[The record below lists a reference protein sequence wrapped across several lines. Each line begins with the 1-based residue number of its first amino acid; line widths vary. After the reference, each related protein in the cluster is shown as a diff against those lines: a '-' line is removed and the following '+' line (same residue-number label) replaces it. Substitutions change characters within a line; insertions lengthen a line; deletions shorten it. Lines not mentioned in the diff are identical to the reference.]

1 MTYKILLVDNNQPFL
16 KAVRHLLDAIQDL
29 EIVGEASDG
38 VDGLQKAKEL
48 QPDLILL
55 DIAMPKMSGL
65 DVALRIQSWTI
76 APKILFLTM
85 YDDASYLEAARD
97 LGAIG
102 VLGKIDLMAE
112 LLPMIRL
119 LIADQHSAAFPT
131 HS

>member
-38 VDGLQKAKEL
+38 DDGLQKAKEL

-85 YDDASYLEAARD
+85 HDDASYLEAARD